1 VTDRKRAAALQL
13 QRRQRDK
20 LPKAEASRTRL
31 AWQDQGN
38 TDTEG
43 VNMSGHTNSFDW
55 NDKTITRLRE
65 LWDEGHP
72 TAEIGRRLGI
82 TKNAVVG
89 KAHRLELPGRPS
101 PIRGDGMAGPRA
113 KTKKLPA
120 PRHADLMAAQPLP
133 RTPAAPALPPPVLA
147 RPAEPRQRTVRAG
160 PSQQCCWPVGEPGR
174 AGFRF
179 CDAPVPHRV
188 TYCDEH
194 ARLAYVRR
202 PSPPAGTPADAGT

>member
-1 VTDRKRAAALQL
+1 
-13 QRRQRDK
+13 
-20 LPKAEASRTRL
+20 
-31 AWQDQGN
+31 
-38 TDTEG
+38 
-43 VNMSGHTNSFDW
+43 MSGHASGFDW

-101 PIRGDGMAGPRA
+101 PIKGDGMAGPRA
-113 KTKKLPA
+113 KPKKLLV
-120 PRHADLMAAQPLP
+120 PRLPDLIAAQLHSP
-133 RTPAAPALPPPVLA
+133 TPAAPASPQAVMA
-147 RPAEPRQRTVRAG
+147 KPAELRRRLVRAG

-174 AGFRF
+174 ARFRF

-202 PSPPAGTPADAGT
+202 PSSPVGTPADAGT